1 VSAGP
6 LSGRLRAP
14 SQACGNAVA
23 RSATVLVMTVP
34 LMTVLVTAVGPVPGA
49 RYLHWAGPNSPYAR
63 REAGLV
69 RGQAA

>member
-1 VSAGP
+1 
-6 LSGRLRAP
+6 
-14 SQACGNAVA
+14 
-23 RSATVLVMTVP
+23 VLVMTVP